1 MKRSKK
7 YIEAQKLIAPNK
19 KYSLTE
25 ALGILPK
32 ISVTSFA
39 GSVSMQINLNLNE
52 KQKKEV
58 FRGSYTLPHSFG
70 KSLRVLVIADKSEHE
85 KAKAAD
91 FVGDTELVKE
101 IEEGKEDFDLV
112 ITTPMMM
119 AKIAKLSK
127 ILGPKGMMPNPKNGT
142 ITTDLEGTIAKFKKG
157 MKNFRAENG
166 LILGVVGKAD
176 MKIEELT
183 ENCSEF
189 MKAVKSEIKKLGPNA
204 VKSIYLT
211 PTMGPKLIIDVNSIV

>member
-7 YIEAQKLIAPNK
+7 YIEAQKLIAQNR

-39 GSVSMQINLNLNE
+39 GSITMQVNLNLNE
-52 KQKKEV
+52 KQKKDV

-91 FVGDTELVKE
+91 FVGAEELVKE
-101 IEEGKEDFDLV
+101 IEAGKEDFDLV

-119 AKIAKLSK
+119 PKMAKLGK
-127 ILGPKGMMPNPKNGT
+127 ILGTKGMMPNPKNGT

-157 MKNFRAENG
+157 MKNFKAENG
-166 LILGVVGKAD
+166 IIIGVVGKTD

-183 ENCSEF
+183 ENSIEF
-189 MKAVKSEIKKLGPNA
+189 MKAVNSEVKKLGPNA
-204 VKSIYLT
+204 VRSIFLT
-211 PTMGPKLIIDVNSIV
+211 PTMGPKLLVDTNTVA